1 MSRKLS
7 IVSPINIKL
16 NKSIILNSFIGLAI
30 ALIFDD
36 VKELFINEI
45 LLRIVNQKIDKKYIK
60 IESIGVRLDFK
71 KIIDLTINILISILF
86 IWFLYTR
93 T

>member
-1 MSRKLS
+1 MSKKLS
-7 IVSPINIKL
+7 LVTPISIRL
-16 NKSIILNSFIGLAI
+16 NKSLILNSFIGLAI

-60 IESIGVRLDFK
+60 IESLGVILDFK

-86 IWFLYTR
+86 IWFLYSR

>member
-1 MSRKLS
+1 MSKKLS
-7 IVSPINIKL
+7 LVTPINIRL
-16 NKSIILNSFIGLAI
+16 NKSLILNSFIGLAI

-45 LLRIVNQKIDKKYIK
+45 LLRIVNQKIKKKTIK
-60 IESIGVRLDFK
+60 IESIGVVLNLK
-71 KIIDLTINILISILF
+71 KIVDLTINIIISILF
-86 IWFLYTR
+86 IWFLYSR